1 MRHGSLKR
9 LPFERLGV
17 DVFEPVP
24 SWRSLIFRGK
34 KCEVSCIAVLIFTL
48 EQRFLLRKIANGRRL
63 SILRRAAARKPTWP
77 ATRPEC
83 EMQRRACH
91 GFHSLSLTLIHE
103 CHPPWKTHLSSRRAS
118 RTRQGPSTASHF
130 FWLRISTCCS
140 CVAFPV
146 SWKYSLPKILFFVL
160 RLHRKEIKVRN
171 FSLKFILLSLC
182 NQHASAGVIAVDNS
196 RSGGGGCRMR
206 EGATDNLGMHPQWK
220 MSLWTKVSGSSV
232 SKTVAV

>member
-1 MRHGSLKR
+1 M
-9 LPFERLGV
+9 E
-17 DVFEPVP
+17 
-24 SWRSLIFRGK
+24 IFNLQGE

-63 SILRRAAARKPTWP
+63 SILRHAAARKPTWP

-83 EMQRRACH
+83 EMQRRACD
-91 GFHSLSLTLIHE
+91 GFHSLSITLIHE

-118 RTRQGPSTASHF
+118 RTRQDPSTSHF

-146 SWKYSLPKILFFVL
+146 SCKYSLPKILFFVL

-182 NQHASAGVIAVDNS
+182 NQLASAGVIAVDNS
-196 RSGGGGCRMR
+196 RSGGRGG
-206 EGATDNLGMHPQWK
+206 GAGWGKAPQI
-220 MSLWTKVSGSSV
+220 T
-232 SKTVAV
+232 